1 MITEAHTDPH
11 AERKPSFAVHGC
23 SRSCPKRTRQGP
35 RLPSVPGGTYCG
47 GGVTVGA
54 RDLDRLGHLVGLAK
68 FTSGSLRTWLS
79 CDGTLMTMPAVDRAR

>member
-23 SRSCPKRTRQGP
+23 RRSCPKRTRQGP

-54 RDLDRLGHLVGLAK
+54 RDLDRLGHLMLCGGTHQGRALLPA
-68 FTSGSLRTWLS
+68 
-79 CDGTLMTMPAVDRAR
+79 DGVHRIGQPGEIAPF